1 MFFERVMTVLYF
13 CRHWLAMA
21 AVVAFACALSYHVI
35 FGANGM
41 MAYRQKVSEFHHL
54 QKEIQQSQ
62 AENERLQQ
70 RIKQL
75 KSDPQ
80 AIEREAREQFRYA
93 RPGEL
98 IYVLPA
104 PKPPEPPATNTAQKH

>member
-1 MFFERVMTVLYF
+1 MLFERVIAGLYS
-13 CRHWLAMA
+13 RRQWLATV
-21 AVVAFACALSYHVI
+21 AVAVFACALSYHVV

-41 MAYRQKVSEFHHL
+41 MAYRQKVAEFHQL

-62 AENERLQQ
+62 AENEKLQQ

-80 AIEREAREQFRYA
+80 AIEREAREHFRYA

-104 PKPPEPPATNTAQKH
+104 PKPPEPPATNTARKH